1 MGFYAF
7 WPSPL
12 RSAKGAL
19 KRIIITGDDFGLALP
34 VNKAIEE
41 AHLKGVLTT
50 ASLMVG
56 AKFAGDAAERSRNHP
71 SLKVGLHLTLV
82 EGSSVLPPQRIPD
95 LVDASGSFPTHL
107 TRAGFKFF
115 FYPGIRKQLEGEI
128 RAQFDAFHKTGFV
141 LDHVNAHNHMH
152 LHPTVLRLI
161 LKVGRDYG
169 LKAIRL
175 PNEPPLRSWQAARAS
190 LGSRFASW
198 IFLFPWLHLM
208 KGMMRRAN
216 VRHNDFLFG
225 MNDSGAMTL
234 DLALRLVQH
243 LPDGA
248 TELCFHPAV
257 SRCAEIDSTM
267 PGYRHED
274 ELRALTSEALI
285 HALNAKGLKT
295 IAFSDL

>member
-1 MGFYAF
+1 M
-7 WPSPL
+7 
-12 RSAKGAL
+12 
-19 KRIIITGDDFGLALP
+19 KRVIITGDDFGLALP
-34 VNKAIEE
+34 VNEAIEE
-41 AHLKGVLTT
+41 AHLKGILTT

-56 AKFAGDAAERSRNHP
+56 AKFAEDAAERARTHP

-82 EGSSVLPPQRIPD
+82 EGTSVLPPQRIPD
-95 LVDASGSFPTHL
+95 LVDPSGSFPTHL

-115 FYPGIRKQLEGEI
+115 FYPGIRKQLESEI
-128 RAQFDAFHKTGFV
+128 RAQFDAFHKTGIA

-175 PNEPPLRSWQAARAS
+175 PNEPPLRSWRAAGTAF
-190 LGSRFASW
+190 GSRFASW

-234 DLALRLVQH
+234 DLALRLARH

-257 SRCAEIDSTM
+257 SRCAEIDATM
-267 PGYRHED
+267 PRYRHEA
-274 ELRALTSEALI
+274 ELQALTSEALL
-285 HALNAKGLKT
+285 HTLNTKGIKT

>member
-1 MGFYAF
+1 M
-7 WPSPL
+7 
-12 RSAKGAL
+12 
-19 KRIIITGDDFGLALP
+19 KRIIVTGDDFGLALP
-34 VNKAIEE
+34 VNEAIEE
-41 AHLKGVLTT
+41 AHLKGILTT

-56 AKFAGDAAERSRNHP
+56 AKFCQDAAKRARNLP

-82 EGSSVLPPQRIPD
+82 EGTSVLPPQKIPD
-95 LVDASGSFPTHL
+95 LADAAGAFPIHL

-115 FYPGIRKQLEGEI
+115 FYPGIRKQLEAEI
-128 RAQFDAFHKTGFV
+128 RAQFDAFQKTGLA

-175 PNEPPLRSWQAARAS
+175 PNEPPLCSWRAAETS
-190 LGSRFASW
+190 PGSRFASW
-198 IFLFPWLHLM
+198 FFLLPWLSLM
-208 KGMMRRAN
+208 KKMMRQAH
-216 VRHNDFLFG
+216 VQYNDFLFG

-234 DLALRLVQH
+234 DLMLRLIRY

-248 TELCFHPAV
+248 TELCFHPAAR
-257 SRCAEIDSTM
+257 RCAEIDSTM
-267 PGYRHED
+267 PRYRHED
-274 ELRALTSEALI
+274 ELRALTSEALTQAVRTTGI
-285 HALNAKGLKT
+285 IT

>member
-1 MGFYAF
+1 MTFYVF

-34 VNKAIEE
+34 VNEAIEE

-50 ASLMVG
+50 ASLMIG
-56 AKFAGDAAERSRNHP
+56 AKFAGDAAERARNHP

-82 EGSSVLPPQRIPD
+82 EGSSVLSPQKIPD

-115 FYPGIRKQLEGEI
+115 FYPGIREQLEAEI

-152 LHPTVLRLI
+152 LHPTVLGLI

-169 LKAIRL
+169 LEEAIRL
-175 PNEPPLRSWQAARAS
+175 TQRTAFAVLAGGKHIARIEIRIVDIS
-190 LGSRFASW
+190 
-198 IFLFPWLHLM
+198 FPVATSHE
-208 KGMMRRAN
+208 GNDAPGERA
-216 VRHNDFLFG
+216 
-225 MNDSGAMTL
+225 
-234 DLALRLVQH
+234 
-243 LPDGA
+243 P
-248 TELCFHPAV
+248 
-257 SRCAEIDSTM
+257 
-267 PGYRHED
+267 
-274 ELRALTSEALI
+274 
-285 HALNAKGLKT
+285 
-295 IAFSDL
+295 